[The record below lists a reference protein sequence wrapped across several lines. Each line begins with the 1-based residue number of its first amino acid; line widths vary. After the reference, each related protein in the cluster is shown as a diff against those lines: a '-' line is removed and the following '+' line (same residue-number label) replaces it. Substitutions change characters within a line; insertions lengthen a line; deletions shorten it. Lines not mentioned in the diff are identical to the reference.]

1 MHEKNQV
8 LNSGIF
14 NEIVDISCTSCQEH
28 SLHDSFEEQFDSV
41 QVELQFEQPYW
52 GKQTAKKFEG
62 YQRFYDP
69 VADYVE
75 NFLQW

>member
-8 LNSGIF
+8 LNSGIC
-14 NEIVDISCTSCQEH
+14 NKIVDVSCKSCHEN
-28 SLHDSFEEQFDSV
+28 SLHDYFEEQFDSV

-52 GKQTAKKFEG
+52 CKQMTGKFEG
-62 YQRFYDP
+62 FQRFYDP